1 MSNIHKEAEDQAV
14 KVNTEAG
21 KGPMQNN
28 DQKLKNAPFSKEEAV
43 RKGKAPEV
51 VKVTVKK

>member
-21 KGPMQNN
+21 KGPLQNN
-28 DQKLKNAPFSKEEAV
+28 DQTLKKAPFSKD
-43 RKGKAPEV
+43 KAPNKGLEV
-51 VKVTVKK
+51 KKVTVKK